1 MAGNGGI
8 VGLWCGAPL
17 RRWKIELLQNFS
29 SLVDDLTAVV
39 DKRGFDGT
47 FGGGYHAVEQL
58 AFPLKSKIAF

>member
-8 VGLWCGAPL
+8 VGLRCGAPL

-47 FGGGYHAVEQL
+47 FGGGYHAVE
-58 AFPLKSKIAF
+58 